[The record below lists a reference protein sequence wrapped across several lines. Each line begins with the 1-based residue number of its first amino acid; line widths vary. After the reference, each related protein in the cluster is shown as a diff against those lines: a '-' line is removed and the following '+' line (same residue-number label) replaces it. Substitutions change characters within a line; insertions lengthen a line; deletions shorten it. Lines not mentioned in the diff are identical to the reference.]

1 MTKGANGAAQV
12 SSRLRVLF
20 FLFLLMRWEVTFT
33 FFSNPDYQLP
43 QRCHQICLRKLSFH
57 YMFIGLNIR
66 QQQGP
71 YMKPLLYQFNH

>member
-1 MTKGANGAAQV
+1 MANRASRAAQV
-12 SSRLRVLF
+12 SSRLHVLV
-20 FLFLLMRWEVTFT
+20 FLFLLMRREVAFM

-43 QRCHQICLRKLSFH
+43 QRCPQICLRKLSFH
-57 YMFIGLNIR
+57 YMFIGLNVS